1 MTQTKTNQK
10 LDQDQTKQK
19 TLLAIVFVGGG
30 STFFSSDKTSREEMA
45 ARVVKQAVKDW
56 KHLFKF
62 KKNSLQPVHFYDI
75 SGFDAWCAD
84 YSGKVTELNSKK
96 EAEFLETLKV
106 VY

>member
-10 LDQDQTKQK
+10 LDQDQTKK
-19 TLLAIVFVGGG
+19 LTLLAIVFVGGG
-30 STFFSSDKTSREEMA
+30 SSWFTSDKTPKEEMA

-75 SGFDAWCAD
+75 SGFDGWSAD

>member
-62 KKNSLQPVHFYDI
+62 KRNTLQPVHFYDI
-75 SGFDAWCAD
+75 SGFEGWCAD

-96 EAEFLETLKV
+96 EAKFFETLKV
-106 VY
+106 FY

>member
-10 LDQDQTKQK
+10 LDQDQTKK
-19 TLLAIVFVGGG
+19 LTLLAIVFVGGG
-30 STFFSSDKTSREEMA
+30 SSWFTSDKTPKEEMA

-75 SGFDAWCAD
+75 SGFDGWCAD

>member
-45 ARVVKQAVKDW
+45 ATVVKQAVKDW

-62 KKNSLQPVHFYDI
+62 KRNTLQPVHFYDI
-75 SGFDAWCAD
+75 SGFEGWCAD

-96 EAEFLETLKV
+96 EAKFLETLKV